1 MGHSE
6 VTDRKGKGVAVHA
19 INMLQTQDEI
29 WALSTLPSS
38 GFFWLYHMLE
48 MHICSPHQMDSATW
62 KANLR
67 DPHARNWLTWSS
79 AHEFVSS
86 VPHAWLT
93 LSYGATFF
101 PSIAASLE
109 IEHPFSANSNS
120 ISTKKL
126 LRQMNT
132 LHWNIGLLG
141 KALLPFYWVIHI
153 SVSFVFKRKETRNRQ
168 QSFKKNSST
177 IPQQKVNALICNG
190 LLINFWQTDILM
202 TDSQG
207 THLTIYSTKRHM
219 QIYT

>member
-1 MGHSE
+1 MKYGHC
-6 VTDRKGKGVAVHA
+6 
-19 INMLQTQDEI
+19 L
-29 WALSTLPSS
+29 
-38 GFFWLYHMLE
+38 LYHLLDFSDYT
-48 MHICSPHQMDSATW
+48 ICWKCTSVLCTKWILPTW

-67 DPHARNWLTWSS
+67 DPHGRNRLTRSS
-79 AHEFVSS
+79 VHEFVSS

-126 LRQMNT
+126 PRQMNT
-132 LHWNIGLLG
+132 LHWNIGLLE

-153 SVSFVFKRKETRNRQ
+153 SGSFVFKRKKNSNSQ
-168 QSFKKNSST
+168 QSFRQNSAT
-177 IPQQKVNALICNG
+177 IPQPKVNALICNG

-207 THLTIYSTKRHM
+207 TQLTIYSNKRHM